1 LDDQSGHQAR
11 QAAGMKPMEKVATEG
26 AAGLAAVG
34 AEVVRPGT
42 ISGSEFSRANSG
54 GGGPDVHIQLA
65 VAAERARI
73 ASEMGETVSGSLLRV
88 AMAATALLSP
98 QRPADPHALDQRLY
112 EVIRLARH
120 AVTQAQRA
128 IRDVQKDAPDDSPG
142 SLDLSHD
149 LTPRER
155 EIMGL
160 IAEGLSNQQIAAR
173 LVISPKTV
181 KNHIHSIYQRIGV
194 HERGQAVNHWLD
206 L

>member
-1 LDDQSGHQAR
+1 
-11 QAAGMKPMEKVATEG
+11 MEQVVTGG
-26 AAGLAAVG
+26 AAGLAA
-34 AEVVRPGT
+34 ADPEIVRLRT
-42 ISGSEFSRANSG
+42 ISGTEFPRVGSD

-88 AMAATALLSP
+88 AMVATALLSP
-98 QRPADPHALDQRLY
+98 QRPTDPYALDQRLY
-112 EVIRLARH
+112 ELVRLARH

-128 IRDVQKDAPDDSPG
+128 IRGVQEDAPDDSPG
-142 SLDLSHD
+142 KSHLSDD

-160 IAEGLSNQQIAAR
+160 IAEGLSNRQIAAQ

-181 KNHIHSIYQRIGV
+181 KNHIYSIYHRIGV
-194 HERGQAVNHWLD
+194 HERGQAVNRWLD
-206 L
+206 P